1 MGIFDIFKSEKKEI
15 GTMNCLATA
24 GKWDTGYKQDTKGL
38 VKFIKKIISIGPDIN
53 YHVESFKN

>member
-38 VKFIKKIISIGPDIN
+38 VKFIKKKN
-53 YHVESFKN
+53 KRWNFKEGIRL